1 MYAVISTSDL
11 DGTHVDEFSTLKEA
25 EMFVQDVT
33 AEGYTCTLCK
43 MLRTV
48 SAQMPESHNTGI
60 YAPFTMQPQQL
71 RHVA

>member
-1 MYAVISTSDL
+1 MYAVVSTSDL

-25 EMFVQDVT
+25 ESFIIDVT

-48 SAQMPESHNTGI
+48 SAQTPESHNSGI
-60 YAPFTMQPQQL
+60 YAPYTMQPQQH
-71 RHVA
+71 RHVM

>member
-11 DGTHVDEFSTLKEA
+11 DGTHVDEFPTLEEA
-25 EMFVQDVT
+25 ETFVRDVT

-48 SAQMPESHNTGI
+48 SAQTPESHNKGI
-60 YAPFTMQPQQL
+60 YAPFTMQAQQL
-71 RHVA
+71 RQVA